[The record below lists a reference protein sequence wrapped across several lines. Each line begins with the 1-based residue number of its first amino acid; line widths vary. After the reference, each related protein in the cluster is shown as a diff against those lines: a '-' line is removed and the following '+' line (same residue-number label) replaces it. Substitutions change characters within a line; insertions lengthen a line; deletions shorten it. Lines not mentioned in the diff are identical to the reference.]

1 MKKIREFF
9 IDFGPRI
16 TLLTRCALTIGIIA
30 GLAIPGGEVIAF
42 GENDQESEAA
52 GRKFMNSA
60 IAAMG
65 GPTAFDQVRSISM
78 LGMTRVVA
86 GDQEFQ
92 GSAQYVFL
100 RPDKY
105 RVDVNLQPLKMIQAF
120 NGKAGWGM
128 ENLNPY
134 PSHINQRI
142 ADSMKVVLTRGLLA
156 LFHVNAPGAK
166 MRIVAREEIDGI
178 KADVVD
184 FEDGSANSTRFYFD
198 AETHLPLRVVYADI
212 DAEGNPIETTDVLF
226 NFRKVGG
233 LRWPHRT
240 VQYQAGLRKREDIF
254 TEIQVNGKVTA
265 SYFDPI
271 R

>member
-1 MKKIREFF
+1 MKEPRHLLAG
-9 IDFGPRI
+9 FGPRM
-16 TLLTRCALTIGIIA
+16 TVLTRCALMIGIGA
-30 GLAIPGGEVIAF
+30 GVALFVGRTVAF
-42 GENDQESEAA
+42 GEKDQESEAA

-65 GPTAFDQVRSISM
+65 GAAALDQVRSISM

-86 GDQEFQ
+86 GDREFQ
-92 GSAQYVFL
+92 GSAQYVYL

-120 NGKAGWGM
+120 NGKVGWGM

-134 PSHINQRI
+134 PPHINQRI
-142 ADSMKVVLTRGLLA
+142 AESMNVVLTRGLLA
-156 LFHVNAPGAK
+156 LFHINAPGVK
-166 MRIVAREEIDGI
+166 MRIVAREEVDGI

-184 FEDGSANSTRFYFD
+184 FEDGSGNSTRFFFD
-198 AETHLPLRVVYADI
+198 AETHLPIRAVYADI
-212 DAEGNPIETTDVLF
+212 DAEGNPIETTDVF
-226 NFRKVGG
+226 SNFRKIGS
-233 LRWPHRT
+233 LRWPYRM

-254 TEIQVNGKVTA
+254 TEIQVNGKVTG

>member
-1 MKKIREFF
+1 MKEMRDMF
-9 IDFGPRI
+9 IGFGPR
-16 TLLTRCALTIGIIA
+16 TTPLTRCALTIGLIA
-30 GLAIPGGEVIAF
+30 GLAFLGGQTIAF
-42 GENDQESEAA
+42 GENDQESETA
-52 GRKFMNSA
+52 GRKFMNTA

-65 GPTAFDQVRSISM
+65 GPTAFEQVRSISM

-92 GSAQYVFL
+92 GSAQYVFM

-105 RVDVNLQPLKMIQAF
+105 RVDVNLQPLRMIQAY
-120 NGKAGWGM
+120 NGRVGWGM

-134 PSHINQRI
+134 PANINVRI

-178 KADVVD
+178 KADVVE
-184 FEDGSANSTRFYFD
+184 FEDGSANSTRFHFD
-198 AETHLPLRVVYADI
+198 AETHLPLRAVYADI
-212 DAEGNPIETTDVLF
+212 DAEGNPIETTDVF
-226 NFRKVGG
+226 SNFRKVGA
-233 LRWPHRT
+233 LRWPHRM
-240 VQYQAGLRKREDIF
+240 VQYQGGLRKREDIF
-254 TEIQVNGKVTA
+254 TEIQVNGKVTG

>member
-1 MKKIREFF
+1 MKEMRDMFM
-9 IDFGPRI
+9 GYRLRI
-16 TLLTRCALTIGIIA
+16 TLLTRCGLVIGIVA
-30 GLAIPGGEVIAF
+30 GVAFFAVEAIVF
-42 GENDQESEAA
+42 GASDQESEAA
-52 GRKFMNSA
+52 GRKFMNGA

-65 GPTAFDQVRSISM
+65 GQTAFDQVRSISM

-86 GDQEFQ
+86 ADREFQ
-92 GSAQYVFL
+92 GSAQYVYL

-134 PSHINQRI
+134 PPNINQRI
-142 ADSMKVVLTRGLLA
+142 VDSMKVVLTRGLLA

-166 MRIVAREEIDGI
+166 MRIVAREEVDGI

-184 FEDGSANSTRFYFD
+184 FEDGSGNSTRFLFD
-198 AETHLPLRVVYADI
+198 TETHLPLRAVYADI
-212 DAEGNPIETTDVLF
+212 DAEGNPIETTDVF
-226 NFRKVGG
+226 SNFRKVGA
-233 LRWPHRT
+233 LRWPHRM
-240 VQYQAGLRKREDIF
+240 VQYQAGFRRREDIF
-254 TEIQVNGKVTA
+254 TEIQVNGKVTG